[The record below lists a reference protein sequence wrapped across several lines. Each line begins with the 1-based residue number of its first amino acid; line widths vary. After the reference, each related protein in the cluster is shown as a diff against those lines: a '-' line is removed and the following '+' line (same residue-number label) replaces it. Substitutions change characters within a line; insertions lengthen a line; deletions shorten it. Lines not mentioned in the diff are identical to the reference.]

1 MDVPKGLMTAA
12 GGACLLIG
20 TYSCLFA
27 GEVDLGSVVK
37 IIQKGLAY
45 LRFPAGSFSTAPSR
59 VGSIA

>member
-20 TYSCLFA
+20 TCPCLLA
-27 GEVDLGSVVK
+27 GKVCPGSVVK

-59 VGSIA
+59 LGGIA